1 MVKPAGRR
9 ARTGPAQAKPL
20 CEGRK
25 REAGPQAEHMSEGAS
40 SMAEPAAGEPL
51 AGDGTSAASLWL
63 VMAKAYRAMQVY
75 VESTMA
81 EMGIGMSDF
90 MILEALLH
98 KGPMS
103 MSQIGEK
110 VLLANPSMTAAVD
123 RLTRQGLVMRQSPA
137 EGDRRVRTVELTSC
151 GRKLIRKI
159 FTKHVEDL
167 EGIMQG
173 ICPEQRSAIRAA
185 LKNIGLAAKAR
196 TESGA

>member
-1 MVKPAGRR
+1 
-9 ARTGPAQAKPL
+9 
-20 CEGRK
+20 
-25 REAGPQAEHMSEGAS
+25 MSEP
-40 SMAEPAAGEPL
+40 AERDQLVHE
-51 AGDGTSAASLWL
+51 GTSAASLWL
-63 VMAKAYRAMQVY
+63 VMAKAYRSMQVY

-123 RLTRQGLVMRQSPA
+123 RLARQGLVTRHSPSG
-137 EGDRRVRTVELTSC
+137 GDRRVRTVDLTSC

-159 FTKHVEDL
+159 FAKHEHDL
-167 EGIMQG
+167 ESIMQT
-173 ICPEQRSAIRAA
+173 ICPEQRAALRAG
-185 LKNIGLAAKAR
+185 LKNIGLAAKAK
-196 TESGA
+196 TEEA

>member
-1 MVKPAGRR
+1 MV
-9 ARTGPAQAKPL
+9 
-20 CEGRK
+20 
-25 REAGPQAEHMSEGAS
+25 
-40 SMAEPAAGEPL
+40 EPAVSEKL
-51 AGDGTSAASLWL
+51 AEEGTSAASLWL
-63 VMAKAYRAMQVY
+63 VMAKAYRSMQVY

-103 MSQIGEK
+103 MSQIGDK
-110 VLLANPSMTAAVD
+110 VLLANPSVTAAVD
-123 RLTRQGLVMRQSPA
+123 RLARQGLVTRQSPI

-159 FTKHVEDL
+159 FAKHTEDL

-173 ICPEQRSAIRAA
+173 LCPEQRASLRAG

-196 TESGA
+196 TGLGA

>member
-1 MVKPAGRR
+1 MTEGVAPMLEPMV
-9 ARTGPAQAKPL
+9 
-20 CEGRK
+20 
-25 REAGPQAEHMSEGAS
+25 
-40 SMAEPAAGEPL
+40 EPAVSEQLVPEA
-51 AGDGTSAASLWL
+51 TSAASLWL
-63 VMAKAYRAMQVY
+63 VMAKAYRSMQVY

-103 MSQIGEK
+103 MSQIGDK

-123 RLTRQGLVMRQSPA
+123 RLAKQGFVTRQSPS

-159 FTKHVEDL
+159 FTKHVDDL
-167 EGIMQG
+167 ETIMQG
-173 ICPEQRSAIRAA
+173 ICPEQRAALRAA
-185 LKNIGLAAKAR
+185 LKNIGLSAKAK
-196 TESGA
+196 TEAS